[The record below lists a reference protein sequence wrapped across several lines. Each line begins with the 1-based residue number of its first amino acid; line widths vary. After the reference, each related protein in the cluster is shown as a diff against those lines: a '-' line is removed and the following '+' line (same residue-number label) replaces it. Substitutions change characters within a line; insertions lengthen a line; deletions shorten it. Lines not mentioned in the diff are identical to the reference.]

1 MEGAMHRLLRRVR
14 TLNRR
19 DLVVG
24 GGAVGLVVVTILAV
38 FVFFPSRRT
47 ARPAASAYW
56 PGRAEQ
62 LLGPLEEVPAWQRG
76 RVLVELRHFSPQTAA
91 RVQVD
96 DQSAGGIAVDA
107 RGTGRGRV
115 LLPAGLAAGI
125 HQLVV
130 EDAGTGN
137 DAAPL
142 TVRVLREQPATVWA
156 GPRPLP
162 KRAALLVA
170 SGFTPGSQV
179 TLSLADSGGAPVGLG
194 SARARHDGRFS
205 LLVGIPAA
213 VGKGTHVLVARDGA
227 GRAARATIELR

>member
-1 MEGAMHRLLRRVR
+1 MERAMHRLLRRLR
-14 TLNRR
+14 TLGRR
-19 DLVVG
+19 DLVVA
-24 GGAVGLVVVTILAV
+24 GGAAGLVVVTILAV

-62 LLGPLEEVPAWQRG
+62 LLGPLDEVPAWERG

-96 DQSAGGIAVDA
+96 DQSTGDIAVDA
-107 RGTGRGRV
+107 KGEGRARV
-115 LLPAGLAAGI
+115 LLPAGVGAGV

-137 DAAPL
+137 DANPL
-142 TVRVLREQPATVWA
+142 RVDVLREQPATLWA

-170 SGFTPGSQV
+170 SGFTPGSPVALQ
-179 TLSLADSGGAPVGLG
+179 LADSGSDAVVLG
-194 SARARHDGRFS
+194 TAKARHDGRFS
-205 LLVGIPAA
+205 LLLGIPAS
-213 VGKGTHVLVARDGA
+213 VPKGQHALVARDGR
-227 GRAARATIELR
+227 GRTARATITLR